1 MSSERE
7 SDRESANEPIEIP
20 AKWYLLF
27 TFSIAILVG
36 IFTWRTPA
44 GPNLLGLEV
53 FTVVLALFIFGS
65 IRYRI
70 DKNVLTYGALPIIL
84 ATFFPLWWPESEL
97 KKELAERGS
106 AALWEAIRH
115 NLLTLHGLEK
125 LVHADTML
133 FILGLTFFVA
143 LISQTRMLEA
153 ISMKILRIFEGRV
166 LSTVL
171 IIGGLVSIASG
182 ILDGVSMI
190 GLTIRVFVIV
200 LVMAKVDYHGIEFI
214 IMSSVVL
221 TTVCGMWLAYG
232 EPPNLIMKSNLG
244 LSDAFFLKYAM
255 PMAVVSFLIVAKF
268 IYRWLRGV
276 VIRLDDLDVLET
288 HIADVRFFQA
298 ARKGETKEFEEML
311 KEYAGRFGEKGARV
325 EALYHEGHH
334 PISAMI
340 RAGVDPETVKT
351 FVSEFLGEEFV
362 GPVISYYRHRQ
373 KHAKPEEREEELI
386 QAGVIERLLETTR
399 LQRHAAQFW
408 GKLAFIPFVALL
420 FWHARDHDVPLF
432 VSAFAGF
439 AVAVI
444 GILSHHKMRRLAF
457 HEAAHEYREYL
468 FLFPLFLSI
477 TMLTA
482 VGFFDQL
489 KSMIEQGVILLGRGH
504 VAVIQFLGT
513 GLLSAI
519 LDNNVVADFAS
530 RAIHGMADMFLF
542 AAAQIAGYATGGS
555 LTHIGSAQ
563 SVVAFAYILRYIDP
577 RFTPLGWIQAMWKLV
592 LALTVVLTVMIYV
605 IALLTGA

>member
-1 MSSERE
+1 MASTPESSGTV
-7 SDRESANEPIEIP
+7 EIP
-20 AKWYLLF
+20 SKYYLTF
-27 TFSIAILVG
+27 TFTVAVLLAVISRSVPLS
-36 IFTWRTPA
+36 
-44 GPNLLGLEV
+44 PNLLGIEV
-53 FTVVLALFIFGS
+53 FTTVVALFIFGS

-70 DKNVLTYGALPIIL
+70 DKNVLTYGALPVIL
-84 ATFFPLWWPESEL
+84 VTFFSLWWPESALRE
-97 KKELAERGS
+97 ETAEQGG
-106 AALWEAIRH
+106 AALGVAIHH

-143 LISQTRMLEA
+143 VISQTRMLEA

-171 IIGGLVSIASG
+171 IIGGLVSLAAG

-190 GLTIRVFVIV
+190 GLTIRVFVII
-200 LVMAKVDYHGIEFI
+200 LVMAKMEYHGIEFI

-232 EPPNLIMKSNLG
+232 EPPNLIMKSNLA

-268 IYRWLRGV
+268 IHRWLRGI
-276 VIRLDDLDVLET
+276 VIQLDDLDILET
-288 HIADVRFFQA
+288 NIADVRFLQA
-298 ARKGETKEFEEML
+298 ARKGEPIEIEEMF
-311 KEYAGRFGEKGARV
+311 KGYADRFGDKAARV

-334 PISAMI
+334 PVSAMV
-340 RAGVDPETVKT
+340 RAEVDPETVKA
-351 FVSEFLGEEFV
+351 FVTDFLGEEFV
-362 GPVISYYRHRQ
+362 GPVISYYRHRR
-373 KHAKPEEREEELI
+373 KHATPEEREQELI
-386 QAGVIERLLETTR
+386 EAEVIERLLETTR
-399 LQRHAAQFW
+399 LQRHAAQTW
-408 GKLAFIPFVALL
+408 GKLAFVPFVALL

-444 GILSHHKMRRLAF
+444 GVLSHHKMRRLAF

-489 KSMIEQGVILLGRGH
+489 RAAIDQGVALLGRGH
-504 VAVIQFLGT
+504 VAVIQFFGT

-542 AAAQIAGYATGGS
+542 AAAQIAGYAAGGS

-563 SVVAFAYILRYIDP
+563 SVVAFAYILRYVDP
-577 RFTPLGWIQAMWKLV
+577 GFTPLGWIQAMWKMV
-592 LALTVVLTVMIYV
+592 AV
-605 IALLTGA
+605 IAVTLTAMLYGMAFLVT

>member
-1 MSSERE
+1 MSSAAE
-7 SDRESANEPIEIP
+7 SSGTVEIQ
-20 AKWYLLF
+20 AKYYL
-27 TFSIAILVG
+27 
-36 IFTWRTPA
+36 IFTVTLAVLIGIISRWVPVS
-44 GPNLLGLEV
+44 PNLLGIEV
-53 FTVVLALFIFGS
+53 FATVVALFIFGS

-70 DKNVLTYGALPIIL
+70 DKNVLTYGALPVIL
-84 ATFFPLWWPESEL
+84 VTFFSLWWPESGLRQEM
-97 KKELAERGS
+97 AERGS
-106 AALWEAIRH
+106 AALWEAVRH

-143 LISQTRMLEA
+143 VISQTRILEA

-190 GLTIRVFVIV
+190 GLTIRVFVII
-200 LVMAKVDYHGIEFI
+200 LVMAKIDDRGIEFI

-232 EPPNLIMKSNLG
+232 EPPNLIMKSNLA
-244 LSDAFFLKYAM
+244 LSDSFFLKYAM
-255 PMAVVSFLIVAKF
+255 PMAVVAFIIVAIF
-268 IYRWLRGV
+268 IYRWLRGRV
-276 VIRLDDLDVLET
+276 VPLDELDVLET
-288 HIADVRFFQA
+288 NIADVRFLQA

-311 KEYAGRFGEKGARV
+311 KEYAGRFGDKAARV

-340 RAGVDPETVKT
+340 RAEVDPETVQA
-351 FVSEFLGEEFV
+351 FVSDFLGEAFV

-373 KHAKPEEREEELI
+373 KQGTPEEREQEFIE
-386 QAGVIERLLETTR
+386 AEVIEHLLETTR
-399 LQRHAAQFW
+399 LQRHAAETW

-420 FWHARDHDVPLF
+420 FWHARNHDVPLF

-444 GILSHHKMRRLAF
+444 GIVSHHKMRRLAF
-457 HEAAHEYREYL
+457 HEAVHEYREYL

-489 KSMIEQGVILLGRGH
+489 RAAIDQGVVLLGRGH

-513 GLLSAI
+513 GILSAI

-542 AAAQIAGYATGGS
+542 AAAQIAGYAAGGS

-563 SVVAFAYILRYIDP
+563 SVVAFAYILRYVDP
-577 RFTPLGWIQAMWKLV
+577 GFTPLGWIQAMWKMV
-592 LALTVVLTVMIYV
+592 AVIAVALTAVLYLM
-605 IALLTGA
+605 ALLVP